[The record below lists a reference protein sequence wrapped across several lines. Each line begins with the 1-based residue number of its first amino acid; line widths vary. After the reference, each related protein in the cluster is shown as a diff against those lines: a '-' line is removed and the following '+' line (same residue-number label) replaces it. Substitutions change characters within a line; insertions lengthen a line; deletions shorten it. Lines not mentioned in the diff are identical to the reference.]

1 MDRLWLMTYILIFTI
16 ATGLT
21 APIAAWADMSTT
33 SPCKTAQC
41 IVDQILAKKAARKAH
56 AKTAAQPAPATRAAP
71 APRPAA
77 APAPRNAPEAA
88 AAPTEAKSIT
98 ASCKTA
104 QCIVEEIL
112 RKKAARKAR
121 TSSTDR
127 ANVRAESAAGATAF
141 TARERSS
148 LEQAVPTTSTSS
160 SHNRPSRTPRASAE
174 KRPSH
179 ISVDTLTVSEEDD
192 SKAAAARRSKTEAGI
207 SCPNGTCTAATKDDE
222 DNTEAASAP
231 AGIQPGTSF
240 GNISDFARV
249 LGEANARM
257 SELKLA
263 PMCQQ
268 FATATQV
275 NSWGQAIKKELH
287 KPSMSSLY
295 SGTRDLHRLC
305 PRYGDMSD
313 EERDGFWRILVS
325 GWAQAE
331 SSCNPGAFLPQQ
343 HGSTYGAPNGTAAG
357 LLGLHKGHEAKYTRL
372 SHACKDGDS
381 SNPLRSLR
389 CGLGMLNDLAKHDK
403 EIFSDDSHF
412 ESLQPNAAPRCSR
425 IYSKALGRKVRVCKK
440 ASEAKLIQQSLRRYS
455 FCHDAGMQTANR

>member
-1 MDRLWLMTYILIFTI
+1 MTYILIFTI

-21 APIAAWADMSTT
+21 TPITASADTSTT

-56 AKTAAQPAPATRAAP
+56 AKTAAQPAPASRPAPETHPSAAP
-71 APRPAA
+71 APRPA
-77 APAPRNAPEAA
+77 PA
-88 AAPTEAKSIT
+88 AAPTAAKSIT

-112 RKKAARKAR
+112 RKKAARKAH
-121 TSSTDR
+121 TSPTDR
-127 ANVRAESAAGATAF
+127 ANVRAESAAGTTAF
-141 TARERSS
+141 AARERSS

-160 SHNRPSRTPRASAE
+160 SHNRPNRTPRASAE

-179 ISVDTLTVSEEDD
+179 ISVDALTVSEEDD
-192 SKAAAARRSKTEAGI
+192 SDSAAARRSKTEAGI
-207 SCPNGTCTAATKDDE
+207 SCPNGTCTAATKENDD
-222 DNTEAASAP
+222 DTEAASGP
-231 AGIQPGTSF
+231 TGIQPGTNF

-268 FATATQV
+268 FASATQV

-287 KPSMSSLY
+287 KPNMSSLY

-305 PRYGDMSD
+305 PRYDEMSD
-313 EERDGFWRILVS
+313 DERDGFWLILVS

-331 SSCNPGAFLPQQ
+331 SSCNPGASLPQQ

-357 LLGLHKGHEAKYTRL
+357 ILQLHKSNEAKYTPL
-372 SHACKDGDS
+372 SNACKDGDS

-389 CGLGMLNDLAKHDK
+389 CGLGMLNDLAKHD
-403 EIFSDDSHF
+403 EDIFGDDSHF
-412 ESLQPNAAPRCSR
+412 ESLRPNAPPRCSR
-425 IYSKALGRKVRVCKK
+425 IYSKALGKKVRVCKK